1 MRLSRE
7 YICLYSILIVN
18 ECVETRLKS
27 GIPGSYVSWIY
38 RRPMTMSTGNFCC
51 ICWNDGETRS
61 TFSYPLLNY
70 LFLLMVALVDFLIVT
85 FICDSDKGFE

>member
-1 MRLSRE
+1 
-7 YICLYSILIVN
+7 
-18 ECVETRLKS
+18 
-27 GIPGSYVSWIY
+27 
-38 RRPMTMSTGNFCC
+38 MSTGNFCC

-61 TFSYPLLNY
+61 TFSYPLLNS